1 MLNYDLLKN
10 NNIRVLKLIPSIIEK
25 KSKHKKLNRNIALKI
40 PKINNIK
47 NRLLML
53 SPSVESGL
61 EKESCKLDFESL
73 QDKCIGEGAFGSVWK
88 VQNKTT
94 KQICAIKVIKKEN
107 IIKQNMLEQINKEI
121 EIMYKLN
128 HPNII
133 KLYSHFEDEEDFCLI
148 MEYASRGQLYSLIKK
163 NRKLNQITAKQFLKE
178 IISAVKYMHTRTP
191 PIIHRDIKPEN
202 ILIDHEG
209 KCKIA
214 DFGWANFYY
223 GSKEKESY
231 CGTPEYLAPEL
242 INNTGH
248 DKSVDIWALGVL
260 LFEMLTGR
268 NPFSLIGNRN
278 ELYNS
283 IKTVNIN
290 WPDDFPKLAR
300 DLITKILCVN
310 PNDRLSLDEILNHQW
325 FRDTPSLRPFLDN
338 DIIKKKTKI
347 EFHLIKVNNELD
359 KNKTNNKGS
368 ELRKK
373 KVLIKLIKNDEN
385 SFKQTNINTENDYV
399 KNKVLNPIYY

>member
-1 MLNYDLLKN
+1 MFPSNNHITKN
-10 NNIRVLKLIPSIIEK
+10 NVLNRFLPIPESVLKGLESEPKITDFTLIRELGSGSFGRVLLVQHNVTQAQYAIKAIDKRNRSNIIETFYF
-25 KSKHKKLNRNIALKI
+25 R
-40 PKINNIK
+40 
-47 NRLLML
+47 R
-53 SPSVESGL
+53 
-61 EKESCKLDFESL
+61 
-73 QDKCIGEGAFGSVWK
+73 
-88 VQNKTT
+88 
-94 KQICAIKVIKKEN
+94 
-107 IIKQNMLEQINKEI
+107 EI
-121 EIMYKLN
+121 EIMYHVH
-128 HPNII
+128 HPNVV
-133 KLYSHFEDEEDFCLI
+133 KLYGHFEDNTYCYFI
-148 MEYASRGQLYSLIKK
+148 MEYIDGGNIYSLVPKNGQTTISTQLVASIIKDV
-163 NRKLNQITAKQFLKE
+163 
-178 IISAVKYMHTRTP
+178 ISATYFLHHMNP